1 LPSSSSQ
8 TRSAT
13 TRSSTGGH
21 VSEQRSD
28 QPELVSVEQDGVTA
42 LLVSEPEREILKTA
56 LENAKIK
63 SRDAADLAVIEAA
76 VKLLTR
82 TTMSRL

>member
-1 LPSSSSQ
+1 LTRRSLTAASPSSSSQ

-28 QPELVSVEQDGVTA
+28 QPELVSV
-42 LLVSEPEREILKTA
+42 
-56 LENAKIK
+56 
-63 SRDAADLAVIEAA
+63 VII
-76 VKLLTR
+76 
-82 TTMSRL
+82 

>member
-1 LPSSSSQ
+1 MK
-8 TRSAT
+8 
-13 TRSSTGGH
+13 
-21 VSEQRSD
+21 
-28 QPELVSVEQDGVTA
+28 SVEQDGVTA
-42 LLVSEPEREILKTA
+42 LLVSEPEREILKRT

-82 TTMSRL
+82 RAMSRL